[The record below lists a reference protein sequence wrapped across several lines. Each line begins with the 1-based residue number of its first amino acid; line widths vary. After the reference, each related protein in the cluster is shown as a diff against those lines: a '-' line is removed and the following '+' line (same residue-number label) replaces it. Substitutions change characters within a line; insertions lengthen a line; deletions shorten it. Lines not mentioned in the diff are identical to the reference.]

1 MFDELLNIVTMNIS
15 TVRKIILT
23 NDRLRGIVFGNE
35 TVTQQE
41 SEENTQLT
49 QLIEGVPSEQE
60 WLVYDRCA
68 VVTRLVRIQV

>member
-41 SEENTQLT
+41 SEENTQLRN
-49 QLIEGVPSEQE
+49 EK
-60 WLVYDRCA
+60 
-68 VVTRLVRIQV
+68 